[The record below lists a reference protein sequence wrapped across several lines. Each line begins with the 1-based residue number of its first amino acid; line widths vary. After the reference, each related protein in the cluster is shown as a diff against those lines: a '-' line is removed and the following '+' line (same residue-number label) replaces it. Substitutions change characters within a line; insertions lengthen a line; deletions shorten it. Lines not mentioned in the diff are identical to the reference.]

1 MPVTKSSV
9 AEPILDASIPTSTL
23 KKLEVAFSNEA
34 AQKPDKLNLWIGIDI
49 NLDNGTALFHCKP
62 PESVGTHKKRKVT
75 YCATENCLLKFVG
88 GPVFTENP
96 VPLIKNTKRDVK
108 VNDEAS
114 DKQANYE
121 VYVQATEIEESMGP
135 VAYLLTGPHIVVP

>member
-23 KKLEVAFSNEA
+23 KKLEVTFSNEA

-49 NLDNGTALFHCKP
+49 NLDKGTALFHCKP
-62 PESVGTHKKRKVT
+62 PEFVGTHKKRKVT
-75 YCATENCLLKFVG
+75 YRASENCLLKFVG

-96 VPLIKNTKRDVK
+96 IQLVQNAEREVK
-108 VNDEAS
+108 VNDETS
-114 DKQANYE
+114 KKQANYE
-121 VYVQATEIEESMGP
+121 VYALAKELGESLGP
-135 VAYLLTGPHIVVP
+135 VPYILTGPHIVVP